1 MNFSENGKEPIEY
14 IPLADARKRQA
25 GMKARF
31 HKKARQIL
39 IFGLLAGF
47 LFGVV
52 VCRAI
57 TEKAHTEAPA
67 SQAAPIQHEAQV
79 VIPVPLP
86 EAELIAASTPF
97 QPLEIT
103 SERKVSLG
111 TYRITAYCACEKCCG
126 EWAKNRPGGIV
137 TGAAGVELKA
147 GVSCASPL
155 PFGMVVEIAG
165 LGEFVVQDRTG
176 TQYANDYGGK
186 VIDLYFN
193 DHEAALQFGVKN
205 LEVFVKEGEI
215 N

>member
-31 HKKARQIL
+31 RKKSLQIL

-67 SQAAPIQHEAQV
+67 SPAAPIQHEAQV

-97 QPLEIT
+97 QPFEIT

-111 TYRITAYCACEKCCG
+111 TYRITAYCFCEICCG
-126 EWAKNRPGGIV
+126 EWAKNRPNGIV
-137 TGAAGVELKA
+137 YGAAGVELKP
-147 GVSCASPL
+147 GVSCASTL
-155 PFGMVVEIAG
+155 PFGTALEIDG
-165 LGEFVVQDRTG
+165 IGERVVQDRTS
-176 TQYANDYGGK
+176 QW
-186 VIDLYFN
+186 VIDLYGENLIDLYFD
-193 DHEAALQFGVKN
+193 DHQAALNFGVKY
-205 LEVFVKEGEI
+205 LEVYEKEV
-215 N
+215 NP

>member
-1 MNFSENGKEPIEY
+1 MNYLESM
-14 IPLADARKRQA
+14 RKRREA
-25 GMKARF
+25 MKARCRKRCF
-31 HKKARQIL
+31 VALFI
-39 IFGLLAGF
+39 GLVMGF
-47 LFGVV
+47 LIG
-52 VCRAI
+52 CGICQGAAQI
-57 TEKAHTEAPA
+57 PA
-67 SQAAPIQHEAQV
+67 TATVDGAVGPVLQAAANYPEPERLVFVSPDPI
-79 VIPVPLP
+79 P
-86 EAELIAASTPF
+86 ESVEPEPAKKNP
-97 QPLEIT
+97 
-103 SERKVSLG
+103 LG